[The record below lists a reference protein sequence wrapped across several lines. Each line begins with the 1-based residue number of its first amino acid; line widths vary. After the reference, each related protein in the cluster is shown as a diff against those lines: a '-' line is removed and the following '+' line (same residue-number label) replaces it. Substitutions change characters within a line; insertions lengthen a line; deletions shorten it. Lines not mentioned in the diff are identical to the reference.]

1 MTLEEIRT
9 NLEEL
14 KPEGMTTRELIEK
27 LAQLNTAIAQVKRAI
42 EELDNYKL
50 GNGVEACDEASGS
63 MFAVV
68 SCLQDQEQLYTD
80 AVCDLEY
87 EIFKRLDK

>member
-1 MTLEEIRT
+1 MTLNGIRAK
-9 NLEEL
+9 LKKL
-14 KPEGMTTRELIEK
+14 KPEGMTTRELIEN

-68 SCLQDQEQLYTD
+68 SCLQDQETLYKD

>member
-27 LAQLNTAIAQVKRAI
+27 LAQLNSAIAQVKRAI

>member
-1 MTLEEIRT
+1 MTLEEIRI

-14 KPEGMTTRELIEK
+14 KPERMTTRELVEK
-27 LAQLNTAIAQVKRAI
+27 LAQLNTAIAQVNRAI
-42 EELDNYKL
+42 EYLDNYKL
-50 GNGVEACDEASGS
+50 GSGVEACNEASGS

>member
-1 MTLEEIRT
+1 MTLEEIRI

-14 KPEGMTTRELIEK
+14 KPERMTTRELVEK
-27 LAQLNTAIAQVKRAI
+27 LAQLNTAIAQVNRAI
-42 EELDNYKL
+42 EYLDNYKL
-50 GNGVEACDEASGS
+50 GSGVEACNEASGS

-87 EIFKRLDK
+87 EIFKRLD